1 MHYIFK
7 RRRGQ
12 APSPLYL
19 GVCQA
24 DMIDKELLHKT
35 VGDAI
40 EGTDLFI
47 VDISVSPDNTI
58 TVTLDSPTSVDI
70 DECAKVTRAIEA
82 VFDRDAE
89 DYELEVGSAGITS
102 PMQIRAQFVKNE
114 GNDVEILT
122 RDGRKLHGVLT
133 DVEPGDMHDC
143 DVSFTVEV
151 PVKVKEPGMKKAEI
165 RNERLCLT
173 SGECKYVRYDL
184 KF

>member
-1 MHYIFK
+1 MHNIFK

-40 EGTDLFI
+40 DGIDLFI

-82 VFDRDAE
+82 AFDRDAE

-122 RDGRKLHGVLT
+122 RDGRKLHGVLIG
-133 DVEPGDMHDC
+133 VEAGDMHDR
-143 DVSFTVEV
+143 DVAFTVEV
-151 PVKVKEPGMKKAEI
+151 PVRVKEPGMKKAEM
-165 RNERLCLT
+165 RNESLRLT